1 MIVFDCT
8 EGPTH
13 AALEALRLYGEG
25 YRPTSNKY
33 RHVAKPGSHPSKNTK
48 RLRRVLGKA
57 SADDFSRRMNKEQI
71 TLDADVFAELKK
83 LCKKHG
89 D

>member
-1 MIVFDCT
+1 MIVCGCT

-13 AALEALRLYGEG
+13 AALEVLRLYGEG

-33 RHVAKPGSHPSKNTK
+33 RHAAKPSSQEAKSAK
-48 RLRRVLGKA
+48 RLRRVLGKT
-57 SADDFSRRMNKEQI
+57 SVDDFSRRMNKEQI
-71 TLDADVFAELKK
+71 TLDADVFGELKK